1 MSTVLLSH
9 LAEEIHDSP
18 TLQLNQRAKDLRRAG
33 EAVIHLGAGE
43 PLNRTPQS
51 AIDACKALLDRG
63 EIRYSPT
70 LGTPEMI
77 AAIQAYTKANYGR
90 DVAKDQIIVC
100 NGAKHALYTLIMTIT
115 NPGEEVIVTAPYW
128 VSYPELVRMAY
139 GTPVIVPCS
148 DKQFFPRME
157 EIARAVTRDTR
168 AIIVNSPNNP
178 SGAVYPAG
186 LIRELVDFAAQHDL
200 YLIMDDIYH
209 QLVFD
214 SETPPSAFQ
223 FSHDDPATS
232 KLVIV
237 NGVSKLYG
245 MTGFRIGWAVA
256 NPRVISGMATIA
268 AQTVSCTSVVTQAAA
283 VGALTGDQ
291 SEARQLRLTLEKNR
305 TTLVRELR
313 TLSRVRV
320 VSPQGTFYCL
330 PDFSAYE
337 PDSLRLSEFLLDK
350 ALVVTVPGREFGM
363 EGHLRMSFC
372 GSEQEIIEGVAR
384 IRWALEG
391 GPDEEISIGT
401 RRVRRTW

>member
-1 MSTVLLSH
+1 MLLSH

-18 TLQLNQRAKDLRRAG
+18 TLKLNQRARDLKKTG

-43 PLNRTPQS
+43 PLNKTPQS
-51 AIDACKALLDRG
+51 AIDACTKLLSSG
-63 EIRYSPT
+63 EIRYSAT
-70 LGTPEMI
+70 LGTPDMV
-77 AAIQAYTKANYGR
+77 AAIQRYTKSAYGR
-90 DVAKDQIIVC
+90 EVATNQIIVC

-115 NPGEEVIVTAPYW
+115 NPGEEVIITAPYW

-139 GTPVIVPCS
+139 GTPVIVPCR
-148 DKQFFPRME
+148 DANFYPRME
-157 EIARAVTRDTR
+157 DIAAAVTRDTR

-178 SGAVYPAG
+178 SGAVYPAS
-186 LIRELVDFAAQHDL
+186 LIRELVDFAAKHDL

-214 SETPPSAFQ
+214 NVTPPSAFT
-223 FSHDDPATS
+223 FSHDDPSKS
-232 KLVIV
+232 KLVII

-256 NPRVISGMATIA
+256 NPRVIAGMATIA
-268 AQTVSCTSVVTQAAA
+268 AQTVSCTSIVTQAAA
-283 VGALTGDQ
+283 VGALNGDQ
-291 SEARQLRLTLEKNR
+291 TDAQQLRLTLEKNR

-337 PDSLRLSEFLLDK
+337 PDSMRLSEFLLDK
-350 ALVVTVPGREFGM
+350 ALVVTVPGKEFGM
-363 EGHLRMSFC
+363 DGHLRMSFC
-372 GSEQEIIEGVAR
+372 GSESEIIEGVAR

-391 GPDEEISIGT
+391 APGEELKIGD
-401 RRVRRTW
+401 RRVRRDW

>member
-1 MSTVLLSH
+1 MLLSH

-18 TLQLNQRAKDLRRAG
+18 TLILNQRARDLRKNG

-51 AIDACKALLDRG
+51 AINACKALLESG
-63 EIRYSPT
+63 EVRYTPT
-70 LGTPEMI
+70 LGTPEMV
-77 AAIQAYTKANYGR
+77 AAIQTYTKGAYGCEV
-90 DVAKDQIIVC
+90 DKKQIIVC

-115 NPGEEVIVTAPYW
+115 NPGEEVIITAPYW

-139 GTPVIVPCS
+139 GTPVIVPCR
-148 DKQFFPRME
+148 DANFYPRME
-157 EIARAVTRDTR
+157 DITAALTRDTR

-178 SGAVYPAG
+178 SGAVYPAA
-186 LIRELVDFAAQHDL
+186 LIRELVDFAAKHDL

-214 SETPPSAFQ
+214 SVTPPSAFS
-223 FSHDDPATS
+223 FSHDNPETS

-245 MTGFRIGWAVA
+245 MTGFRIGWAIA
-256 NPRVISGMATIA
+256 NPQVIAGMATIA
-268 AQTVSCTSVVTQAAA
+268 AQTVSCTSAVTQAAA
-283 VGALTGDQ
+283 VGALSGDQ
-291 SEARQLRLTLEKNR
+291 TDARQLRLTLEKNR

-313 TLSRVRV
+313 TLSRVQV

-337 PDSLRLSEFLLDK
+337 PDSMRLSEFLLDK
-350 ALVVTVPGREFGM
+350 ALVVTVPGKEFGM
-363 EGHLRMSFC
+363 DGHLRISFC
-372 GSEQEIIEGVAR
+372 GSEAEIVEGVAR

-391 GPDEEISIGT
+391 ASGEECMIGN
-401 RRVRRTW
+401 RRVRRDW